1 MHDLFETRSIK
12 DYSAAIRNIFNLMT
26 ISRTYKVVGSASFK
40 HAKYV
45 SDYDLNDYFKS
56 SDKHTI
62 LHSIYLFFKKKF
74 AEAEQNPN
82 IYISDFKCGMNSD
95 GKALRWNKDDIKNGY
110 KIMKDGR
117 KIAFQDCILMKT
129 TMKLDV
135 IALIDGIF
143 TEFSDNYFIKIGDDA
158 NFFKEDAAKPSI
170 LNSIKHDFD
179 EYFYAAR
186 NYMKGLKRCFAYYNI
201 EGKNKQKMTTLFNF
215 FNSVTGLIYKQ
226 RSEINTIIA
235 LLEQK
240 FRTPNIADIKNNIG
254 LIAEKCKFIKDK
266 TLEKSLAAAYNSDTL
281 EDIGN
286 KLEAVSLKLLK
297 IINKQC
303 LEFVKNN
310 KTVLL
315 Y

>member
-1 MHDLFETRSIK
+1 MHDLFEARSIK
-12 DYSAAIRNIFNLMT
+12 DYSAAIRKIFNLMT

-45 SDYDLNDYFKS
+45 SDYDLNDYFNS

-74 AEAEQNPN
+74 AEAEQNPD
-82 IYISDFKCGMNSD
+82 IYISDFKCGMDSD
-95 GKALRWNKDDIKNGY
+95 GKALRWDKGDIKAGF
-110 KIMKDGR
+110 KTMKDGR

-158 NFFKEDAAKPSI
+158 NFFKEDAAKQSI

-179 EYFYAAR
+179 EYYYASH

-235 LLEQK
+235 LLEQE
-240 FRTPNIADIKNNIG
+240 FRTPKLADIKRNVG
-254 LIAEKCKFIKDK
+254 LIAQKCEFIKDA
-266 TLEKSLAAAYNSDTL
+266 TLEKSLMAAYNSNTL
-281 EDIGN
+281 EDMAS
-286 KLEAVSLKLLK
+286 KLEAVSLELLK
-297 IINKQC
+297 VINARC
-303 LEFVKNN
+303 LKFVKNN
-310 KTVLL
+310 KSVLL